1 MEETEQRNFI
11 KYLQNYI
18 FYLSMLEAFNVKK
31 KMSRI
36 KSDSYYLVFS
46 LNIYFENS
54 FFFKKKLKKESKMC
68 ALFFLIDSCNL
79 KSKFNLKKFK
89 ILVFIFLL
97 YLLSFQFS
105 LFFKKLLCISLFATH
120 SSTLIRLSS
129 FTTLN

>member
-11 KYLQNYI
+11 KYLQNYT

-54 FFFKKKLKKESKMC
+54 FFFKKKLKKR
-68 ALFFLIDSCNL
+68 
-79 KSKFNLKKFK
+79 
-89 ILVFIFLL
+89 V
-97 YLLSFQFS
+97 
-105 LFFKKLLCISLFATH
+105 
-120 SSTLIRLSS
+120 
-129 FTTLN
+129 